1 MIAVM
6 QRGRTHPSIPDLF
19 SAATARDAS
28 PAPANQVSSPKAAG
42 DKATNTSLHRYVLP
56 KDLPHALEQLDDS
69 ELVSLLAAAFHEA
82 KRRDRLR
89 PGLVARAFEGDDPT
103 AKGLSKS
110 NQRSKARQGHSAAL
124 SLTRGQVN
132 AVRAAFKAGIGPSR
146 IAREFGISKANVH
159 KVLASDEGE
168 RVRRS

>member
-1 MIAVM
+1 MKVTGWSGLMDGRIPAAELPKLPSRVTRRGAHEAGRLPYHIGSGMIAVM
-6 QRGRTHPSIPDLF
+6 QRGRTQPSIPDLF

-69 ELVSLLAAAFHEA
+69 ELVSLLAAAFHGA

-124 SLTRGQVN
+124 SL
-132 AVRAAFKAGIGPSR
+132 
-146 IAREFGISKANVH
+146 
-159 KVLASDEGE
+159 
-168 RVRRS
+168 